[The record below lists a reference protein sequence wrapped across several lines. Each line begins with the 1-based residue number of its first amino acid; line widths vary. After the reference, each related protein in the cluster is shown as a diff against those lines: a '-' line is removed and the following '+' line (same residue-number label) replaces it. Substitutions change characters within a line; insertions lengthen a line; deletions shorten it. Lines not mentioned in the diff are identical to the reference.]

1 MMQIKWKKISQ
12 YCIES
17 NNLYISRY
25 KIASGAN
32 RYALWHNTK
41 LLKIDDNPQELKNEA
56 MAIIERESGQSDDL
70 FGKSA
75 ERRQTSSSYD
85 QRKG

>member
-1 MMQIKWKKISQ
+1 MTQIKWKKISQ

-32 RYALWHNTK
+32 RYALWHNSK
-41 LLKIDDNPQELKNEA
+41 LLKINDNAQELKNEA
-56 MAIIERESGQSDDL
+56 MAIIERESGQSGDL
-70 FGKSA
+70 FGKPIA
-75 ERRQTSSSYD
+75 RQQTPTNYN

>member
-1 MMQIKWKKISQ
+1 MMQIKWKKISN

-32 RYALWHNTK
+32 RYALWQNTK
-41 LLKIDDNPQELKNEA
+41 LIKIDDNPQELKNEA
-56 MAIIERESGQSDDL
+56 MAIIERESGQSGDL
-70 FGKSA
+70 FGKFA
-75 ERRQTSSSYD
+75 KGRQTSSHYSE
-85 QRKG
+85 RKG

>member
-1 MMQIKWKKISQ
+1 MTQIKWKKISQ

-41 LLKIDDNPQELKNEA
+41 LIKINDNPQELKDEA
-56 MAIIERESGQSDDL
+56 MAIIERESGKSGDL
-70 FGKSA
+70 FGKLAQRS
-75 ERRQTSSSYD
+75 QTSTDYD